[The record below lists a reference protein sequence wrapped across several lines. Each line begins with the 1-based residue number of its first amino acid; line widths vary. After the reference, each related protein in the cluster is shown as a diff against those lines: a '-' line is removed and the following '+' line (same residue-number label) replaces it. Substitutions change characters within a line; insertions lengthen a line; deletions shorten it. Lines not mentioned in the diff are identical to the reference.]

1 MTKEELIHRLQG
13 RSVYIWGA
21 RTYGIT
27 VCRKLQQWGIAIQGF
42 VDSIVLKQT
51 ILGLDVLRPE
61 EFFKQPD
68 AVVVICT
75 RVYSQTIKDICRE
88 GGVKSS
94 NIIDWNALARFDY
107 YIETNNRCNL
117 KCCTC
122 DISSMYNEEFH
133 DMSHEFFKKCIDK
146 IRICDPFVSYICLYC
161 QNEPLLS
168 KELWKKIEYC
178 KEHDLGVGISTNL
191 MVKYDFA
198 RLLKS
203 QPDWIRISMSGWG
216 ENYEK
221 MHRGGKFDVLLKHL
235 HELSSVRKQFAPETS
250 VEIIF
255 HKYRHNEDD
264 APKIEALCKELGF
277 EFRIIYASIIG
288 LESVVNYLEG
298 RPIPRKMRQV
308 LPLLCRSVE
317 DTAKM
322 SFAYRHLPC
331 PYKNLLEIHS
341 DGTIAECN
349 CWQGSIYPHGDIM
362 SLSLDDIQKI
372 RDQSHLCEYCVSKG
386 LQYFYHEVFDETK
399 K

>member
-1 MTKEELIHRLQG
+1 MTKEELIQRLQG

-51 ILGLDVLRPE
+51 ILGLNVLRPE

-68 AVVVICT
+68 AMVVICT

-88 GGVKSS
+88 GGVKDS
-94 NIIDWNALARFDY
+94 NIIDWNALACFDY

-122 DISSMYNEEFH
+122 DASSMYNEEFH
-133 DMSHEFFKKCIDK
+133 DMSHDYFMKCVDK
-146 IRICDPFVSYICLYC
+146 IHACDPFVSYVCLYC

-168 KELWKKIEYC
+168 RELWKKIEYC
-178 KEHDLGVGISTNL
+178 KTQGIGVGFSTNL
-191 MVKYDFA
+191 MVNYDFA

-221 MHRGGKFDVLLKHL
+221 MHRGGKFDVLLEHL

-264 APKIEALCKELGF
+264 APKIEALCKELSF
-277 EFRIIYASIIG
+277 EFRSIFGSIIG
-288 LESVVNYLEG
+288 LEAVANFLEG
-298 RPIPRKMRQV
+298 RPIPRKMRKS
-308 LPLLCRSVE
+308 LSLLCRSVE
-317 DTAKM
+317 DTAVQ
-322 SFAYRHLPC
+322 ALQYRDYAC
-331 PYKNLLEIHS
+331 PHKNLLAIHS
-341 DGTIAECN
+341 DGTLAECI
-349 CWQGSIYPHGDIM
+349 CWQGSVYPHGDIL
-362 SLSLDDIQKI
+362 SLSLEGINEMRKN
-372 RDQSHLCEYCVSKG
+372 SSLCRLCIKKG
-386 LQYFYHEVFDETK
+386 LHHFYHEVFDETQK
-399 K
+399 